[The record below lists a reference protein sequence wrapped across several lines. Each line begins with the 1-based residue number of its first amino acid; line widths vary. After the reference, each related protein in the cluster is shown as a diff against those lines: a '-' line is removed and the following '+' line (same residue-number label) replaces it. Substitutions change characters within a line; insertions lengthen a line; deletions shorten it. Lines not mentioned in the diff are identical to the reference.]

1 MKNLTSNELIDK
13 LDNDQNAFLLDVR
26 SEEEYEESNIPNS
39 KLLNIRDPQSFM
51 DGLQDLDK
59 SKNYYVYCHS
69 GVRSVQACQI
79 MKTFGFNNLYNLK
92 GGILDY
98 CKKIDSSIP
107 IY

>member
-59 SKNYYVYCHS
+59 SKIFLIS
-69 GVRSVQACQI
+69 
-79 MKTFGFNNLYNLK
+79 L
-92 GGILDY
+92 
-98 CKKIDSSIP
+98 
-107 IY
+107 